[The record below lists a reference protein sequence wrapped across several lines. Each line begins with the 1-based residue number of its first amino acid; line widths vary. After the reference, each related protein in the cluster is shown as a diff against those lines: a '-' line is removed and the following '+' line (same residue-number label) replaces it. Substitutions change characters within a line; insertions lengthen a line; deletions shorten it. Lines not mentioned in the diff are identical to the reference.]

1 MPIGLV
7 ELISFRG
14 PTWAENSNLQASEA
28 LPAVDLID
36 LTTQPVTKLETI
48 LFQPL
53 TGTGNN
59 QPDAMGGGVVIVDGA
74 LAISLRAAGQVAP
87 VDAVGC

>member
-1 MPIGLV
+1 MRMNAPSDQRSSPRV
-7 ELISFRG
+7 D
-14 PTWAENSNLQASEA
+14 
-28 LPAVDLID
+28 AVDLID
-36 LTTQPVTKLETI
+36 LTTQPVTKLGTI

-87 VDAVGC
+87 VDAVDC

>member
-1 MPIGLV
+1 MRMNAPSDQRSSPRV
-7 ELISFRG
+7 D
-14 PTWAENSNLQASEA
+14 
-28 LPAVDLID
+28 AVDLID
-36 LTTQPVTKLETI
+36 LTTQPVTKLGTI

-59 QPDAMGGGVVIVDGA
+59 QPDVMGGGEVIVDGT

-87 VDAVGC
+87 VDAVDC

>member
-1 MPIGLV
+1 MRMNAPSDQRSSRRV
-7 ELISFRG
+7 D
-14 PTWAENSNLQASEA
+14 
-28 LPAVDLID
+28 AVDLID

-87 VDAVGC
+87 VDAVDC